1 MFSGKERNAD
11 ELIRKHIEVVG
22 AAIQACRE
30 ALIAYLDGD
39 WKKFKKMAKVTDA
52 KESDADAVRRE
63 VEDALH
69 SGAYLSAYRED
80 FSTLVDFIDDMADDA
95 EAIVDFL
102 AVETPGIPAR
112 WGEML
117 KQIIEKTL
125 EGFVAFRKSFNL
137 LYDDMK
143 EAYST
148 TTQVRD
154 VEREID
160 TVQNRILRRIFQS
173 DLSLVEKIH
182 LRELILKLGEIS
194 NSTENASDKVRGL
207 TFKVRF

>member
-1 MFSGKERNAD
+1 MFSGKERNVD

-22 AAIQACRE
+22 AAIQACEE

-69 SGAYLSAYRED
+69 SGAYLSVYRED

-112 WGEML
+112 WGKML

-148 TTQVRD
+148 TKQVRD

-160 TVQNRILRRIFQS
+160 IVQNRILRRVFQS
-173 DLSLVEKIH
+173 DLSLVKKIH

-194 NSTENASDKVRGL
+194 NSAENASDKVRGF
-207 TFKVRF
+207 TFKARF